1 MSRNNSF
8 DISSFCERME
18 KVLGDQEGEAKVFWR
33 AVSFAVSAHQDQRRK
48 SGEAY
53 VSHPLAVA
61 QILIEELGIRD
72 PVVLAAAVLHDT
84 VEDVPEV
91 TTELIGE
98 LFGRDIEAIV
108 DGCTKISHF
117 KGDRQTFYKVVH
129 RKIFSGAASRLEI
142 MLIKMADRL
151 HNLRTLRAMPRHKRQ
166 KIAEE
171 TLDVYAPMAAVMG
184 LYGMK
189 RELYTLA
196 LINKFPRQSGRVLGP
211 IRQLA
216 KDPEALAIRE
226 QLQAALEE
234 VWLSCQLEIRA
245 KGLWAYFDPVHKL
258 LAKEIDNPLE
268 FILAVDDI
276 QSCYRA
282 LGVLNQTFPPLP
294 RTIRDFISNPK
305 PTGYQSLHARANIR
319 GRSYLFK
326 IRTRQMIESARC
338 GILNEW
344 SARRQVPGGFEKE
357 LQEMF
362 NILGGELG
370 ISYREMIAA
379 SGQKEIYT
387 YTPKGDRICLP
398 VHSTVLD
405 FAFRV
410 HTEVGI
416 HCAAAIIGRGRH
428 KENVGPTHVLR
439 DGDQVQIYTQK
450 EPVRFEPRV
459 QELCQTPKARSG
471 LARIFR
477 LRREA
482 LAREIGRAI
491 MRQEL
496 KRYGVPFEVLEKP
509 EIADILV
516 YFGLEDGEELF
527 QQVGEGRLRLK
538 ELIYEIRSGLY
549 ADRQT
554 FQPPTGP
561 LNRIDLASLDPA
573 CIKFS
578 RCCYPAPTEK
588 GLFGLLSERGL
599 SVHRNDC
606 TTFRALRLVREDVV
620 ELRWRLKD
628 TAVSKPQTLLLL
640 RTSRNRV
647 LMMLGAAPA
656 EMRVTEIIRL
666 SRADRQADWEVNFQV
681 NDLAGLRKT
690 LQHFNKTGLAYEFGL
705 EQ

>member
-1 MSRNNSF
+1 MSRSNIFN
-8 DISSFCERME
+8 ISSFCERME
-18 KVLGDQEGEAKVFWR
+18 KYLGDQEGEAKVFWR
-33 AVSFAVSAHQDQRRK
+33 AVSFAVSAHQDQKRK

-53 VSHPLAVA
+53 ISHPLAVA

-72 PVVLAAAVLHDT
+72 PAVVAAAVLHDT

-98 LFGRDIEAIV
+98 LFGRNIEAIV

-117 KGDRQTFYKVVH
+117 DGDRQAFYKVVH

-189 RELYTLA
+189 RELYDLA
-196 LINKFPRQSGRVLGP
+196 LINKFPRQSSKVLAK

-216 KDPEALAIRE
+216 KDPEALAIKE
-226 QLQAALEE
+226 QLQTAMNE
-234 VWLSCQLEIRA
+234 VWLSCRIEIRA
-245 KGLWAYFDPVHKL
+245 KGLWSYFDPVHKL
-258 LAKEIDNPLE
+258 LAKEIDYPLE

-282 LGVLNQTFPPLP
+282 LGVLNQSFPPIP

-319 GRSYLFK
+319 GRNYLFK

-344 SARRQVPGGFEKE
+344 SARRRVPGSFEKE
-357 LQEMF
+357 LREMF
-362 NILGGELG
+362 DILGGELG
-370 ISYREMIAA
+370 ISYRDMIAA

-387 YTPKGDRICLP
+387 YTPKGDCICLP

-405 FAFRV
+405 FGFRV
-410 HTEVGI
+410 HTEVGT
-416 HCAAAIIGRGRH
+416 HCTAAIVGRNR
-428 KENVGPTHVLR
+428 KKVAPTHVLR
-439 DGDQVQIYTQK
+439 DGDQVQILTQK
-450 EPVRFEPRV
+450 EPVRFEPWV

-471 LARIFR
+471 LAKIFR
-477 LRREA
+477 LRRET

-496 KRYGVPFEVLEKP
+496 KRYGVPFEVLGKP
-509 EIADILV
+509 ELADILV
-516 YFGLEDGEELF
+516 YFGLQDDEELF

-538 ELIYEIRSGLY
+538 ELIYEIKNGLY
-549 ADRQT
+549 AGRRT
-554 FQPPTGP
+554 LQPPTGP

-573 CIKFS
+573 CIKLS
-578 RCCYPAPTEK
+578 RCCNPSPTEK

-606 TTFRALRLVREDVV
+606 ETFRSLRLAREDVV
-620 ELRWRLKD
+620 ELRWRLKE
-628 TAVSKPQTLLLL
+628 TAVTKPQTLLVL
-640 RTSRNRV
+640 RTTRNRV
-647 LMMLGAAPA
+647 LMMLGAAPD

-666 SRADRQADWEVNFQV
+666 RADRRADWEINFQID
-681 NDLAGLRKT
+681 DLAGLRKT
-690 LQHFNKTGLAYEFGL
+690 LQHFNKTGLLYEFGL

>member
-1 MSRNNSF
+1 MSKSSHFN
-8 DISSFCERME
+8 ISSFCAQME
-18 KVLGDQEGEAKVFWR
+18 KYLGDQEGHAKVFWR
-33 AVSFAVSAHQDQRRK
+33 ALSFAVSAHQDQRRK

-53 VSHPLAVA
+53 VSHPLMVA

-72 PVVLAAAVLHDT
+72 PEVLAAAVLHDT

-91 TTELIGE
+91 TPELIGE
-98 LFGRDIEAIV
+98 LFGRNIEAIV

-117 KGDRQTFYKVVH
+117 DGDRQTFYKLVH

-151 HNLRTLRAMPRHKRQ
+151 HNLRTIGAMPRHKRQ

-184 LYGMK
+184 LYGLK
-189 RELYTLA
+189 RELYDLA
-196 LINKFPRQSGRVLGP
+196 LINKFPRQSSKVLGA
-211 IRQLA
+211 IRQLEA
-216 KDPEALAIRE
+216 DPEALAIRD
-226 QLQAALEE
+226 QLQAAADE
-234 VWLSCQLEIRA
+234 VWLSCRVHIRA
-245 KGLWAYFDPVHKL
+245 KGLWAYFDPVYKV
-258 LAKEIDNPLE
+258 LAREVDYPLE
-268 FILAVDDI
+268 LILAVDDI

-282 LGVLNQTFPPLP
+282 LGVLNQTFPPIP
-294 RTIRDFISNPK
+294 RTIRDFIANPK

-319 GRSYLFK
+319 GRNYLFK
-326 IRTRQMIESARC
+326 IRTRRMIEAARC
-338 GILNEW
+338 GILSEW

-357 LQEMF
+357 LREMF
-362 NILGGELG
+362 DILGGELG
-370 ISYREMIAA
+370 LSYRDMIAA
-379 SGQKEIYT
+379 SGKKEIYT

-398 VHSTVLD
+398 VQSTVLD

-416 HCAAAIIGRGRH
+416 HCAAAIVGRN
-428 KENVGPTHVLR
+428 KEKVTPTHVLR
-439 DGDQVQIYTQK
+439 DGDQVKILTQK

-459 QELCQTPKARSG
+459 QDLCQTPKARSS

-477 LRREA
+477 LRREG

-509 EIADILV
+509 ELADILV
-516 YFGLEDGEELF
+516 YFDLQDGEELF

-538 ELIYEIRSGLY
+538 EIIYEIRSGLY

-554 FQPPTGP
+554 LQPPTGP
-561 LNRIDLASLDPA
+561 LNRIDLESLDPA

-578 RCCYPAPTEK
+578 RCCNPLPTEK

-599 SVHRNDC
+599 SVHRHDC
-606 TTFRALRLVREDVV
+606 ETFRTLRLAREDVV
-620 ELRWRLKD
+620 ELRWRPKE
-628 TAVSKPQTLLLL
+628 TAVSKPQTLVILG
-640 RTSRNRV
+640 TPRNRV

-666 SRADRQADWEVNFQV
+666 SRADRRPDWEVNFQV
-681 NDLAGLRKT
+681 DDLAGLRRI
-690 LQHFNKTGLAYEFGL
+690 LQHFTKTDFAYEFIL